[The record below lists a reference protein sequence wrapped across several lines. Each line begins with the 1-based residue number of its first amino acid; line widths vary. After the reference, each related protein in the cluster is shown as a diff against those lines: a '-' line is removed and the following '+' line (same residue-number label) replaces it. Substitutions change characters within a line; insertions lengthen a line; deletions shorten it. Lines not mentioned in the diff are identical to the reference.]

1 MLVKQAANVLD
12 LMEYFARRRRPATL
26 AEIADDLGW
35 PRSSTF
41 NLVGTIA
48 EKGWLYE
55 PRARGGYYP
64 TPRWL
69 TLARTVADAEPLPEA
84 AHALVNDIADR
95 TGETTAIGALAG
107 TFVVFLHVVESTQS
121 VRYFAQVGD
130 RVPVYASSV
139 GRAILA
145 QLSPEERRAIYR
157 KIKFET
163 FSATTPMSAE
173 VIEEE
178 LRTAAERGYHQSS
191 SEYIPDLAGVSLPLP
206 LGPRRLSIVVAGPTS
221 RCLERRPLTAG
232 IMKDV
237 LEHYRLE
244 LSAANGPE

>member
-1 MLVKQAANVLD
+1 MLVKQAANVLE

-55 PRARGGYYP
+55 PRVRGGYYP

-84 AHALVNDIADR
+84 AHALAAEIADR

-107 TFVVFLHVVESTQS
+107 TFVIFLDVIESTQS

-145 QLSPEERRAIYR
+145 QLSVDERRAIYR
-157 KIKFET
+157 KIKFES

-173 VIEEE
+173 IIESE
-178 LRTAAERGYHQSS
+178 LHAAEERGFHQSS
-191 SEYIPDLAGVSLPLP
+191 SEYIPDLAGVSLSLP
-206 LGPRRLSIVVAGPTS
+206 IGPRQLSIVVAGPTS
-221 RCLERRPLTAG
+221 RCLERRPITAA
-232 IMKDV
+232 IMKEV
-237 LEHYRLE
+237 ILHYQPSRKINL
-244 LSAANGPE
+244 

>member
-1 MLVKQAANVLD
+1 MLVKQAANVLE

-41 NLVGTIA
+41 NLVSTIA
-48 EKGWLYE
+48 EKGWLYV

-84 AHALVNDIADR
+84 VHALAAEIADR

-107 TFVVFLHVVESTQS
+107 TFVIFLDVIESTQS
-121 VRYFAQVGD
+121 VRYFAQIGD

-145 QLSPEERRAIYR
+145 QLSADERRAIYR
-157 KIKFET
+157 KIKFEG
-163 FSATTPMSAE
+163 FSGTTPMSAE
-173 VIEEE
+173 VLESE
-178 LRTAAERGYHQSS
+178 LRAAEERGFHQSS
-191 SEYIPDLAGVSLPLP
+191 SEYIADLAGVSLSLP
-206 LGPRRLSIVVAGPTS
+206 IGPRQLSIVVAGPTS
-221 RCLERRPLTAG
+221 RCLERRPITAAT
-232 IMKDV
+232 MKEAI
-237 LEHYRLE
+237 LHFQ
-244 LSAANGPE
+244 SALKVNL